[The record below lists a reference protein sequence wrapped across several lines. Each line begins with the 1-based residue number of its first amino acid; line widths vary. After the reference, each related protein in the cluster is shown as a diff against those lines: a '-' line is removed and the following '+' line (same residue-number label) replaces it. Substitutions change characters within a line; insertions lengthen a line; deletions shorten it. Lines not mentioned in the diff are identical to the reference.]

1 MNWIQRVK
9 GSTVASCF
17 QIFSKSDQRKIGAV
31 VVLQILLGA
40 LDLLGVALIGVI
52 GALAVTGIQSSEPGN
67 RVGVVLEFLQLDGF
81 TFQQQTAILGVIA
94 AVVLVGRT
102 IFSIFFTRKVLYF
115 IARRSAVTSGML
127 IRKVL
132 RQNNLLIG
140 KRTVQESIYALTE
153 GVEKMTIGVV
163 GNIIIMIADTS
174 LLLVMMFGLIVID
187 PSIALST
194 VIMFSL
200 VGFALYKL
208 MHVRAVRLG
217 HEHAEVSISSNEMIN
232 EVLTAYREATVRNR
246 RSYYAEEI
254 GIGRLKLSNI
264 VAEQNFMPNISKYV
278 LEVTMVLGAV
288 SISALQFVIQD
299 SRNAVAT
306 LAVFLAAGTRIAPA
320 VLRLQ
325 QGTILVKGSIGSAR
339 PTLELIDSLESE
351 DIFTPI
357 TSFNAD
363 HAHFTGEISLSHVTF
378 RYPNA
383 DRNAL
388 SDISVQI
395 PAGSACAIVGPSGSG
410 KTTLVDLLLGMFE
423 PQSGTALVSNESP
436 LESIAKNPGAIG
448 YVPQDVTVFQ
458 GTIRANVALGFPG
471 EDATDDRI
479 NFALDV
485 AQLREFVDQLP
496 QGMDTEVGPRG
507 SKLSGGQRQRLGI
520 ARAMFTKPK
529 LLILDE
535 STSALDAQTELA
547 VSEAIAAIPYE
558 ITTVIIAHRL
568 STVRKA
574 DQVIYLQEGIM
585 VASGSFEEVRAQVG
599 DFDKQAK
606 LMGL

>member
-1 MNWIQRVK
+1 
-9 GSTVASCF
+9 
-17 QIFSKSDQRKIGAV
+17 
-31 VVLQILLGA
+31 
-40 LDLLGVALIGVI
+40 
-52 GALAVTGIQSSEPGN
+52 
-67 RVGVVLEFLQLDGF
+67 
-81 TFQQQTAILGVIA
+81 
-94 AVVLVGRT
+94 
-102 IFSIFFTRKVLYF
+102 
-115 IARRSAVTSGML
+115 
-127 IRKVL
+127 
-132 RQNNLLIG
+132 
-140 KRTVQESIYALTE
+140 
-153 GVEKMTIGVV
+153 
-163 GNIIIMIADTS
+163 
-174 LLLVMMFGLIVID
+174 
-187 PSIALST
+187 
-194 VIMFSL
+194 
-200 VGFALYKL
+200 
-208 MHVRAVRLG
+208 
-217 HEHAEVSISSNEMIN
+217 
-232 EVLTAYREATVRNR
+232 
-246 RSYYAEEI
+246 
-254 GIGRLKLSNI
+254 
-264 VAEQNFMPNISKYV
+264 
-278 LEVTMVLGAV
+278 
-288 SISALQFVIQD
+288 
-299 SRNAVAT
+299 
-306 LAVFLAAGTRIAPA
+306 
-320 VLRLQ
+320 
-325 QGTILVKGSIGSAR
+325 
-339 PTLELIDSLESE
+339 
-351 DIFTPI
+351 
-357 TSFNAD
+357 
-363 HAHFTGEISLSHVTF
+363 
-378 RYPNA
+378 
-383 DRNAL
+383 
-388 SDISVQI
+388 
-395 PAGSACAIVGPSGSG
+395 
-410 KTTLVDLLLGMFE
+410 MFE

-496 QGMDTEVGPRG
+496 QGLDTEVGPRG